1 MMATLS
7 GNRQEIVKREFLEA
21 VMPPNY
27 AYIPLAT
34 TTEGLD
40 PPPGAVMMYQGIP
53 VCRED
58 ETVEGWSYRRVR
70 DVIPWLN
77 ATRLLSVFID
87 PTVGVNPPSGVS
99 RGNAHHYAD
108 ADLVRC
114 ARQSCRTVFVYQTP
128 ESWRRQGLEPDEYW
142 ALMNE
147 KVFAPACDLYGAYL
161 DLGTIGIWAIE
172 FAGSMSIDAHLLAD
186 VARQVGVPEGGRE
199 PRLYH
204 ADKPHPGYPFEYVP
218 ADW

>member
-21 VMPPNY
+21 VMPQTPY

-34 TTEGLD
+34 SVAGLD
-40 PPPGAVMMYQGIP
+40 PPPGAVMMYEEIP
-53 VCRED
+53 ACRED
-58 ETVEGWSYRRVR
+58 ETVEGWSYRRVW

-77 ATRLLSVFID
+77 ATRLLSAFID

-147 KVFAPACDLYGAYL
+147 KVFACAGDLYGAYL
-161 DLGTIGIWAIE
+161 DLGTIGVWAVT

-186 VARQVGVPEGGRE
+186 VARQVGVSEGGRE

-204 ADKPHPGYPFEYVP
+204 RDKPVAGFDYSYET
-218 ADW
+218 DW